1 MGLSKKRVTD
11 FELGPLWFPAKDSV
25 MSDAIGFHGE
35 WEPSL
40 GSWLKKEILPS
51 ITCVNIGANVGY
63 FTCLMSRLVGP
74 AGLIIAIE
82 PRKDLVKLLKLNI
95 KSAALPNVEVHNVAA
110 TSSRQTIELWINY
123 RNAGDNR
130 VFDPRR
136 TAGGGSYQD
145 HGFTRIPKKTKVKGR
160 PVDEILNGRTIDFCL
175 IDAQGWEHEIV
186 RGMSNTLSCNLPT
199 MVVEFVPDWIADLGQ
214 NPHDVLRA
222 YEDLGY
228 CLSILDSKEGVRAP
242 AEIIRLIEDS
252 EGYFCDLVLRPI

>member
-1 MGLSKKRVTD
+1 M
-11 FELGPLWFPAKDSV
+11 
-25 MSDAIGFHGE
+25 
-35 WEPSL
+35 
-40 GSWLKKEILPS
+40 
-51 ITCVNIGANVGY
+51 NY
-63 FTCLMSRLVGP
+63 
-74 AGLIIAIE
+74 GLIIEMLEIIE
-82 PRKDLVKLLKLNI
+82 CSTPEGLL
-95 KSAALPNVEVHNVAA
+95 AEEVIRITA
-110 TSSRQTIELWINY
+110 SR
-123 RNAGDNR
+123 
-130 VFDPRR
+130 
-136 TAGGGSYQD
+136 
-145 HGFTRIPKKTKVKGR
+145 GFQKKTKVKGR

-186 RGMSNTLSCNLPT
+186 RGMPNTLSCNLPT